1 MVCCFSLKNTAHP
14 EYTFSTE
21 SGVMCLDFHPRHRRV
36 NFAVIY
42 ICVVFICVTVQ
53 MLNHLQRLL
62 IEFKLG

>member
-36 NFAVIY
+36 TFTATY
-42 ICVVFICVTVQ
+42 CVTSVCVSVQ
-53 MLNHLQRLL
+53 MLNHLQRLA